1 MKRVQTTPAG
11 LADELNRLGQ
21 QFPKAIEQGM
31 VEGATLLQGAL
42 VQREIASSDPQPVDQ
57 GQYKAA
63 WVLQEVEGGAVVG
76 NTSKQALWVERGR
89 APGPTPFGPILEWV
103 RRKGFVRSA
112 VKAAKKAA
120 PGPRQRDSKGRYQGA
135 SENEIEAAEK
145 TAALAIQR
153 KIEQQGVEPR
163 WVLRRAMVALQS
175 KMAGILRR
183 AVREVSA

>member
-11 LADELNRLGQ
+11 LADAMRRMGE
-21 QFPKAIEQGM
+21 QFPKALEQGM

-63 WVLQEVEGGAVVG
+63 WTVTEVEGGAVVG

-103 RRKGFVRSA
+103 RRKGFVRAA

-120 PGPRQRDSKGRYQGA
+120 PGPRQRDSKGRFQGA
-135 SENEIEAAEK
+135 SEDEIEQAEQGAAV
-145 TAALAIQR
+145 AIQR
-153 KIEQQGVEPR
+153 KITREGVAPR
-163 WVLRRAMVALQS
+163 WVLRRALDALRG
-175 KMAGILRR
+175 KMPAILRR
-183 AVREVSA
+183 AVREVGA